1 MRPERGR
8 AFRYMRLIARTMTRG
23 ACLVGRLT
31 RRVVVAARELGDEH
45 VALLDDTRGEHM
57 LAEHLGKRPVV
68 DPEAV
73 IAPTAVIS
81 GDVHIGSGSVVL
93 TGAVITSQGAP
104 VRIGQHCIVMEN
116 AVLRGA
122 GRYPCTL
129 GNHVLIGPH
138 AHIAGATVNGCAF
151 VATGA
156 SVFNGAVLEQGVV
169 VAINAIVHVGTR
181 CVAGTGVPIGHI
193 ALGDPAT
200 IYPPHEA
207 PTVHAQLRAL
217 GFTKA
222 VFGLEAQSLADAG
235 TIEKVCER
243 YARSLRAHRDD
254 AILAE

>member
-1 MRPERGR
+1 
-8 AFRYMRLIARTMTRG
+8 
-23 ACLVGRLT
+23 
-31 RRVVVAARELGDEH
+31 
-45 VALLDDTRGEHM
+45 
-57 LAEHLGKRPVV
+57 
-68 DPEAV
+68 
-73 IAPTAVIS
+73 
-81 GDVHIGSGSVVL
+81 
-93 TGAVITSQGAP
+93 
-104 VRIGQHCIVMEN
+104 MEN

-169 VAINAIVHVGTR
+169 VAINAVVHVGTR
-181 CVAGTGVPIGHI
+181 CVAGTGVPSGHI

>member
-1 MRPERGR
+1 
-8 AFRYMRLIARTMTRG
+8 
-23 ACLVGRLT
+23 
-31 RRVVVAARELGDEH
+31 
-45 VALLDDTRGEHM
+45 M

-93 TGAVITSQGAP
+93 AGAVITSQGAP

-116 AVLRGA
+116 AVVRGA

-138 AHIAGATVNGCAF
+138 AHIAGATVNGRAF

-169 VAINAIVHVGTR
+169 VAINAVVHVGTR
-181 CVAGTGVPIGHI
+181 CVVGTGVPIGHI

-217 GFTKA
+217 GFTKT
-222 VFGLEAQSLADAG
+222 VFGLEAQSLVDAG

>member
-1 MRPERGR
+1 
-8 AFRYMRLIARTMTRG
+8 
-23 ACLVGRLT
+23 
-31 RRVVVAARELGDEH
+31 
-45 VALLDDTRGEHM
+45 M
-57 LAEHLGKRPVV
+57 LAEHLGKRRAA

-93 TGAVITSQGAP
+93 AGAVITSQGAP
-104 VRIGQHCIVMEN
+104 VRIGQRCIVMEN

-156 SVFNGAVLEQGVV
+156 SIFNGAVLEQGVV
-169 VAINAIVHVGTR
+169 VAINAVVHVGTR

-200 IYPPHEA
+200 IYPPQQA
-207 PTVHAQLRAL
+207 PPCMPSSERWASRRPSS
-217 GFTKA
+217 
-222 VFGLEAQSLADAG
+222 GLEAQSLADAG

-243 YARSLRAHRDD
+243 YARSLRAHGED
-254 AILAE
+254 A

>member
-1 MRPERGR
+1 
-8 AFRYMRLIARTMTRG
+8 
-23 ACLVGRLT
+23 
-31 RRVVVAARELGDEH
+31 
-45 VALLDDTRGEHM
+45 
-57 LAEHLGKRPVV
+57 
-68 DPEAV
+68 
-73 IAPTAVIS
+73 
-81 GDVHIGSGSVVL
+81 
-93 TGAVITSQGAP
+93 
-104 VRIGQHCIVMEN
+104 MEN

-169 VAINAIVHVGTR
+169 VAMHAIVHVGTR

-207 PTVHAQLRAL
+207 PPCMPSSERWASRRPSSGLKRKAWRMRQQSRRFAKDMLGRYKPIETMRSWPSNGLRVGAVREQWPSSEPRLTWAWSRGAHARLMPGVIRTKNAL
-217 GFTKA
+217 SY
-222 VFGLEAQSLADAG
+222 ES
-235 TIEKVCER
+235 EK
-243 YARSLRAHRDD
+243 
-254 AILAE
+254 